1 MAKVEL
7 LNEIFLVFISKA
19 KFSQKR
25 ENKTYLAFA
34 KPVNNVCMYIM
45 WNKEANYKFV
55 HEYFQI
61 VAQIGKAFKAAN
73 SAFVITSP

>member
-19 KFSQKR
+19 QFSQKK

-34 KPVNNVCMYIM
+34 KPVNNVCM
-45 WNKEANYKFV
+45 
-55 HEYFQI
+55 
-61 VAQIGKAFKAAN
+61 
-73 SAFVITSP
+73 